1 VMKGIKKNN
10 LYSLIGRIVVGSVS
24 IVKDRKLS
32 KKKIWH
38 ARACQREKGFLGIQ
52 QTRSIRK

>member
-1 VMKGIKKNN
+1 MMKGIKKNN

-24 IVKDRKLS
+24 VVKDRKLS

-38 ARACQREKGFLGIQ
+38 MRLEHVREKKGFSEFSKQGL
-52 QTRSIRK
+52 